1 MRKKTRDTPLRN
13 LRRARTIS
21 QANFAR
27 LLGVSQQTYSK
38 YESGLITPP
47 RDQQARIATI
57 LGVVIADVFGE
68 AQAERPELPRQ
79 AVAR

>member
-1 MRKKTRDTPLRN
+1 MRKKRLATPLRN

-21 QANFAR
+21 QAYFAR

-47 RDQQARIATI
+47 IDQRARIATI
-57 LGVVIADVFGE
+57 LGV
-68 AQAERPELPRQ
+68 
-79 AVAR
+79 AVADLFETDHVEQVAPVRQGAAR